1 MKIFHNNIP
10 SSHVIIKSA
19 ETTIVPEQ
27 TITETVDIYEEA
39 VPYILCE
46 LQSTIQHEAQH
57 RADEEGRNVNVIQG
71 RDVQRFE
78 DFSSE
83 GVAEPSAESAEESC
97 EPPTEVSNVISINLY
112 DLFER
117 AKSMSNIDPSYLQD
131 VYAGTPGEG
140 IAGMYLMQDM
150 PQGIAANPS
159 ATPYGYEGFDGRLWI
174 DVRKQVQPWIVSQQ
188 DQNLVN
194 PSTFQDDGIIRD
206 VPGVSKQ
213 IVPSQGSGSPAPATP
228 AAPAAPSIQAR

>member
-10 SSHVIIKSA
+10 SSHIVVKSA
-19 ETTIVPEQ
+19 DTNIVPEQ

-46 LQSTIQHEAQH
+46 LRSTMQHEAQH

-83 GVAEPSAESAEESC
+83 GVADPSAESAEESC
-97 EPPTEVSNVISINLY
+97 EPPTEVSNVISVNLF

-117 AKSMSNIDPSYLQD
+117 AKSMSNVNPNYLQD
-131 VYAGTPGEG
+131 IHAGTPGEG

-174 DVRKQVQPWIVSQQ
+174 DVRKQVEPWMVNQQSQ
-188 DQNLVN
+188 DQVK
-194 PSTFQDDGIIRD
+194 PSTFQDDGVTRD

-213 IVPSQGSGSPAPATP
+213 IVPSQDFGSPAPATP
-228 AAPAAPSIQAR
+228 AAPAVPTIQAR